1 VADDATPR
9 RRLTFELLRPP
20 DRRSRF
26 EVDLLSADEQILVLS
41 HLVHPKH
48 SLMYRGEEVI
58 ADGYRAIWFLFKDQP
73 YDIGRFYRPDGSWT
87 GYYVDVLEPVRWQGA
102 DAEMLE
108 TLVDLFLD
116 VWIAPEGSYEVLDED
131 EFEEAL
137 RLGHITDAQAEH
149 ARRVL
154 HDIADRVQRG
164 NFLPDVV
171 TRYSMGTDQHTVFR
185 G

>member
-1 VADDATPR
+1 MADDATPR

-73 YDIGRFYRPDGSWT
+73 YDIGRFYRPDGSWI

-137 RLGHITDAQAEH
+137 GLGHITDAQAEH

-154 HDIADRVQRG
+154 HDIVDRVQRG

-171 TRYSMGTDQHTVFR
+171 TRYSVGTDQHTVFR

>member
-1 VADDATPR
+1 MG
-9 RRLTFELLRPP
+9 RLTFELLRPP

-26 EVDLLSADEQILVLS
+26 ECGLLSVDEQTLVLS
-41 HLVHPKH
+41 HVLHLKH
-48 SLMYRGEEVI
+48 SLVYRGEEVI

-102 DAEMLE
+102 EAQTLE
-108 TLVDLFLD
+108 PLVDLFLD
-116 VWIAPEGSYEVLDED
+116 VWIAPDGSYEVLDED

-154 HDIADRVQRG
+154 HDIVHRVQRG

-171 TRYSMGTDQHTVFR
+171 TRYSAGADQHTVFR

>member
-1 VADDATPR
+1 MGG
-9 RRLTFELLRPP
+9 LTFELLRPP

-26 EVDLLSADEQILVLS
+26 ESDLLSVDEQTLVLT

-48 SLMYRGEEVI
+48 SLVYRGEEVI
-58 ADGYRAIWFLFKDQP
+58 ADGYHAIWFLFKDQP

-102 DAEMLE
+102 EAQTLE
-108 TLVDLFLD
+108 PLVDLFLD
-116 VWIAPEGSYEVLDED
+116 LWFAPDGSYEVLDED

-137 RLGHITDAQAEH
+137 RLGHITDVQAEH

-154 HDIADRVQRG
+154 HDIVDRVQTG
-164 NFLPDVV
+164 NFPPDVV
-171 TRYSMGTDQHTVFR
+171 RRFVAGADQHNVFR
-185 G
+185 A

>member
-1 VADDATPR
+1 M
-9 RRLTFELLRPP
+9 
-20 DRRSRF
+20 
-26 EVDLLSADEQILVLS
+26 LS
-41 HLVHPKH
+41 HLVHPKR
-48 SLMYRGEEVI
+48 SLVYRGEEVI

-102 DAEMLE
+102 EAETLE
-108 TLVDLFLD
+108 LLVDLFLD
-116 VWIAPEGSYEVLDED
+116 LWIARDGSYQVLDED

-154 HDIADRVQRG
+154 RDIVDRVQTG

-171 TRYSMGTDQHTVFR
+171 TRGVAGADQQTVFR
-185 G
+185 VQPNTVD